1 MSLLLHA
8 LHTVYFLM
16 PIVDYHIKIS
26 KPVFIRSKTFQSP
39 VNRNNYRSWYE
50 TDAVTVWSHFAFL
63 YNPNF
68 AKYGHYVFSTV
79 KNMNKVFIQSRD
91 SVSRHFHVLKPE
103 RNETASEIDKMKIR
117 NKRNRLVVQTL
128 WFACGLKSRILLVR
142 QHISF
147 SCFLC
152 LLFSILFYTFSKKN
166 IQWWR
171 IC

>member
-1 MSLLLHA
+1 
-8 LHTVYFLM
+8 M

-50 TDAVTVWSHFAFL
+50 TDTVTVWSHFAFL

-117 NKRNRLVVQTL
+117 NKRNHLVVQTL
-128 WFACGLKSRILLVR
+128 WFAYGLKVLNLLNWLCNTN
-142 QHISF
+142 QW
-147 SCFLC
+147 FL
-152 LLFSILFYTFSKKN
+152 LLPVFNTLYKIYNSSTFGSLFTFPHKKYN
-166 IQWWR
+166 NFINLQ
-171 IC
+171 